1 MDEKTH
7 TALHWAAKCGRA
19 DDIEALTA
27 AGAPLNAKTKPA
39 GVTPLIYAASEGWD
53 DCVQLLLAAGAD
65 PTIQTAKGR
74 TAREATSM
82 KMAKAD
88 AESKPRFAKVLQLL
102 DAPAPPPPPAA
113 AASGGGLFGAAPA
126 PAAARCGNK
135 RGSAAAAPIPAAA
148 TSGSGPQDYY
158 RLL

>member
-102 DAPAPPPPPAA
+102 DAPAPPPPPAV
-113 AASGGGLFGAAPA
+113 AASGGVLFGAAPA
-126 PAAARCGNK
+126 PAG
-135 RGSAAAAPIPAAA
+135 AAAVAQ
-148 TSGSGPQDYY
+148 SE
-158 RLL
+158 

>member
-19 DDIEALTA
+19 GDIEALMA
-27 AGAPLNAKTKPA
+27 AGAPLNAKTEPA

-65 PTIQTAKGR
+65 PTIQTARGR

-82 KMAKAD
+82 KMARAD
-88 AESKPRFAKVLQLL
+88 AESRPRFANTLRTLREHSLQLF
-102 DAPAPPPPPAA
+102 DAP
-113 AASGGGLFGAAPA
+113 ASGGGLFGAAPA
-126 PAAARCGNK
+126 PAAAWCPNK

-148 TSGSGPQDYY
+148 TSGSGLFGGP
-158 RLL
+158 

>member
-27 AGAPLNAKTKPA
+27 AGAPLNPKTKT

-88 AESKPRFAKVLQLL
+88 DESKPRFAKVLQLL
-102 DAPAPPPPPAA
+102 DAPAPPPPP
-113 AASGGGLFGAAPA
+113 
-126 PAAARCGNK
+126 PAAAGDDRLQA
-135 RGSAAAAPIPAAA
+135 SA
-148 TSGSGPQDYY
+148 YC
-158 RLL
+158 LLAMLPMSSAV

>member
-53 DCVQLLLAAGAD
+53 DCVQLLLAAGVD

-74 TAREATSM
+74 TAREATIM

-102 DAPAPPPPPAA
+102 DAPAACSERQQPRI
-113 AASGGGLFGAAPA
+113 SWLSRRCRRQLF
-126 PAAARCGNK
+126 RRSLSC
-135 RGSAAAAPIPAAA
+135 
-148 TSGSGPQDYY
+148 
-158 RLL
+158 LLHGILL